1 MSKVKAPPNPPRVQT
16 SLFLPPPLLLFSSPL
31 FAHLSC
37 SFTLC
42 SLDSSGSPSSAC
54 LTAPPSALPRR
65 LLQSKATSKVEVKK
79 FQLDCSVPADDEILD
94 VAHFEEFLKQKIKVD
109 GKTGNLGNRVTVK
122 RGDGNGN
129 NNIITVEAQ
138 TPFSKR

>member
-16 SLFLPPPLLLFSSPL
+16 SLLLPSFSLHCS
-31 FAHLSC
+31 AHLSC

-42 SLDSSGSPSSAC
+42 SLDPSGSPSPAC
-54 LTAPPSALPRR
+54 LTAPPIRPAPS